1 MANHL
6 LHDDNFYIGT
16 ALVKFPMKKNLGE
29 KCRREMFDW
38 KLPMCQCTYQK
49 TIYGPHSIALC
60 CMGSGKK
67 FGTKWLCY
75 CPLIISIMQLFGD
88 FETTLKLSL
97 HRSNW
102 QKCDFILRFIFPQ
115 ILMNVSIKTFKS
127 HLVSRTSCPL
137 TILIPRRYGWNG
149 WTLKSHYILPFATKC
164 EC

>member
-1 MANHL
+1 MVRGRTGGEPSTSRRQ
-6 LHDDNFYIGT
+6 FYIGT
-16 ALVKFPMKKNLGE
+16 RLVKFPMKKIRRKKPRGE
-29 KCRREMFDW
+29 IFDG
-38 KLPMCQCTYQK
+38 KLPMCQCTYET

-102 QKCDFILRFIFPQ
+102 RKCDFILRFIFLNQ
-115 ILMNVSIKTFKS
+115 CKYVLHKNNGYSYDTTF
-127 HLVSRTSCPL
+127 
-137 TILIPRRYGWNG
+137 IM
-149 WTLKSHYILPFATKC
+149 
-164 EC
+164 